1 MENVN
6 VRSKNEQKH
15 DNRVFDV
22 PQNFAFNRKDSKGVN
37 IDGKQ
42 LF

>member
-1 MENVN
+1 MENVK
-6 VRSKNEQKH
+6 VGSKNEQTH

-22 PQNFAFNRKDSKGVN
+22 PQNFAFNRKDSEGVN

-42 LF
+42 LY